1 MEYMITAKYEDG
13 VLVSTE
19 TKAIPKTHKINVGS
33 LVEVGEIKDEMLA
46 IFDIAP
52 LNKKYEGMRAFV
64 VRQHHN
70 NAGEC
75 VYDLSLRMEAYK
87 EQEEARALLNSGN
100 LQYGSKE
107 YVDQVAKFQYA
118 AGSMITDIKES
129 DLIFVK

>member
-33 LVEVGEIKDEMLA
+33 LVEVGEIKDEMLE

-75 VYDLSLRMEAYK
+75 VYDLSLRMGAYT
-87 EQEEARALLNSGN
+87 EQEEARELLNSGK

-118 AGSMITDIKES
+118 AGSMITDVKES

>member
-1 MEYMITAKYEDG
+1 MEYMITAKYENG
-13 VLVSTE
+13 VLVSTD
-19 TKAIPKTHKINVGS
+19 TKAILKNHKIKVGS

-46 IFDIAP
+46 IFGITP
-52 LNKKYEGMRAFV
+52 TNKKYEGMRAFV

-87 EQEEARALLNSGN
+87 EQEEARTLLNSGN

-107 YVDQVAKFQYA
+107 YIEQVTKFHHA
-118 AGSMITDIKES
+118 AGSMITDLKENELILIK
-129 DLIFVK
+129 